1 MAQAPAEAG
10 RAGGAGERSERLAGW
25 GGGVTGALAQSGTPP
40 ARPASHE
47 VKAQSPCSQN
57 EMSQAPRRPRCRAA
71 KGWSRAEPRPQA
83 ARPAQASPERQQRPP
98 LI

>member
-1 MAQAPAEAG
+1 MAQAPAEAV
-10 RAGGAGERSERLAGW
+10 RAGGAGERSERLAGRA
-25 GGGVTGALAQSGTPP
+25 GGEVGALAQTGTPP

-57 EMSQAPRRPRCRAA
+57 EMNQALRRKRCRAA

-83 ARPAQASPERQQRPP
+83 ARPAQASPERQHPPP